1 MCGIVGFTTPGQ
13 DPAAAK
19 KIVQGMADLIRHRGP
34 DGEGCYAD
42 GTAALGHRR
51 LSVID
56 LAGGG
61 PPVLNEDGTLV
72 VVFNG
77 EIYNYKT
84 LRARLQQRGHT
95 FATDSDTEVLLH
107 GYEEW
112 GRDLPCRLRGMF
124 AFAVWDRT
132 RSTLFCARDLFGIKP
147 LCYYKKGETLLFASE
162 IKAFL
167 AHPAFEKRLNEA
179 RLPDW
184 LSMEY
189 LPDAE
194 TLFTG
199 VYELPPAHTLTW
211 QAGRVTLAR
220 YAAPRF
226 RAKRGRSLRAW
237 AREIGDAVAESA
249 DAHRI
254 ADVEVGC
261 FLSGGVDSSLITC
274 EMARRQPA
282 VQCFS
287 VGYAEEAYSELPAA
301 RAAAQA
307 LGVPLTETT
316 VTADDFFAA
325 NRAIQWYLDE
335 PMPNPAEVPLYFL
348 CKAARQRVKVVLS
361 GEGADEL
368 FGGYNI
374 YRDPFT
380 ARWYD
385 RLPPWLRA
393 GLGAAASLLPPA
405 RGVNF
410 LVRRGMSLEER
421 YFGPTALFN
430 EREKRRLLLFS
441 EHPDR
446 IPPLRRLLPAGE
458 HLDPLRAGAA
468 GNVVCAFQLLRIR
481 AIPLWEDQAG
491 DLPAV
496 FFLHPRHTGQA
507 FQRLHRRRVRQF
519 TRPNGVLAVSI
530 GIFPLA
536 RLDGGGNLLRIR
548 LPVQSVISLIELH
561 KPAQQRDEHERCRNR
576 RPKDR
581 AAVAVLA
588 ALGEMPRKART
599 AVQADHDLARS
610 PFGIRRLR
618 KRQDVLFRVYGDHD
632 EPCRHHEDRDEQPP
646 KRPPR
651 QTARIRPGKAPGR
664 EAGFQGRLGGNRPL
678 PNAAHTRAAHP
689 RRTAGSQHHKTAAR
703 AAAAR
708 NTSPPPRRS
717 PAAG

>member
-1 MCGIVGFTTPGQ
+1 MCGIVGFTAPGQ

-19 KIVQGMADLIRHRGP
+19 QIVQGMADLIRHRGP

-61 PPVLNEDGTLV
+61 QPMLNEDGTLV

-132 RSTLFCARDLFGIKP
+132 RGTLFCARDLFGIKP

-393 GLGAAASLLPPA
+393 GLGAAAALLPPA

-430 EREKRRLLLFS
+430 EREKRRLLADYAGDGDPMFLTEAIWDATEGLDPVTRMQQVDLNLWLAGDILLKADKMSMAHSLELRVPFL
-441 EHPDR
+441 DR
-446 IPPLRRLLPAGE
+446 EVWALAAALPA
-458 HLDPLRAGAA
+458 AA
-468 GNVVCAFQLLRIR
+468 
-481 AIPLWEDQAG
+481 
-491 DLPAV
+491 
-496 FFLHPRHTGQA
+496 
-507 FQRLHRRRVRQF
+507 
-519 TRPNGVLAVSI
+519 
-530 GIFPLA
+530 
-536 RLDGGGNLLRIR
+536 
-548 LPVQSVISLIELH
+548 
-561 KPAQQRDEHERCRNR
+561 
-576 RPKDR
+576 
-581 AAVAVLA
+581 
-588 ALGEMPRKART
+588 KA
-599 AVQADHDLARS
+599 D
-610 PFGIRRLR
+610 
-618 KRQDVLFRVYGDHD
+618 
-632 EPCRHHEDRDEQPP
+632 
-646 KRPPR
+646 
-651 QTARIRPGKAPGR
+651 
-664 EAGFQGRLGGNRPL
+664 
-678 PNAAHTRAAHP
+678 AHTTKIALR
-689 RRTAGSQHHKTAAR
+689 R
-703 AAAAR
+703 AAAR
-708 NTSPPPRRS
+708 TL
-717 PAAG
+717 PAASAARKKLGFPVPVRDWLRQEPYTSRVRAVFSRPAAAEFFDPRALHSMLNQHLHGGDCWRQIWCVYSFLIWYEQFFGA

>member
-1 MCGIVGFTTPGQ
+1 MCGIVGFTAPGQ

-19 KIVQGMADLIRHRGP
+19 QIVQGMADLIRHRGP

-61 PPVLNEDGTLV
+61 QPMLNEDGTLV

-132 RSTLFCARDLFGIKP
+132 RGTLFCARDLFGIKP

-393 GLGAAASLLPPA
+393 GLGAAAALLPPA

-430 EREKRRLLLFS
+430 EREKRRLLADYAGDGDPMFLTEAIWDATEGLDPVTRMQQVDLNLWLAGDILLKADKMSMAHSLELRVPFL
-441 EHPDR
+441 DR
-446 IPPLRRLLPAGE
+446 EVWALAAALPA
-458 HLDPLRAGAA
+458 AA
-468 GNVVCAFQLLRIR
+468 KA
-481 AIPLWEDQAG
+481 D
-491 DLPAV
+491 
-496 FFLHPRHTGQA
+496 
-507 FQRLHRRRVRQF
+507 
-519 TRPNGVLAVSI
+519 
-530 GIFPLA
+530 
-536 RLDGGGNLLRIR
+536 
-548 LPVQSVISLIELH
+548 
-561 KPAQQRDEHERCRNR
+561 
-576 RPKDR
+576 
-581 AAVAVLA
+581 
-588 ALGEMPRKART
+588 ART
-599 AVQADHDLARS
+599 TKIA
-610 PFGIRRLR
+610 LR
-618 KRQDVLFRVYGDHD
+618 
-632 EPCRHHEDRDEQPP
+632 
-646 KRPPR
+646 
-651 QTARIRPGKAPGR
+651 
-664 EAGFQGRLGGNRPL
+664 
-678 PNAAHTRAAHP
+678 
-689 RRTAGSQHHKTAAR
+689 R
-703 AAAAR
+703 AAAR
-708 NTSPPPRRS
+708 TL
-717 PAAG
+717 PAASAARKKLGFPVPVRDWLRQEPYTSRVRAVFSRPAAAEFFDPRALHSMLNQHLHGGDCWRQIWCVYSFLIWYEQFFGA

>member
-19 KIVQGMADLIRHRGP
+19 QIVQGMADLIRHRGP

-61 PPVLNEDGTLV
+61 QPMLNEDGTLV

-112 GRDLPCRLRGMF
+112 GRGLPCRLRGMF

-132 RSTLFCARDLFGIKP
+132 RGTLFCARDLFGIKP

-237 AREIGDAVAESA
+237 AHEIGDAVAESA

-430 EREKRRLLLFS
+430 EREKRRLLADYAGDGDPMFLTEAIWDATEGLDPVTRMQQVDLNLWLAGDILLKADKMSMAHSLELRVPFL
-441 EHPDR
+441 DR
-446 IPPLRRLLPAGE
+446 EVWALAAALPA
-458 HLDPLRAGAA
+458 AA
-468 GNVVCAFQLLRIR
+468 KA
-481 AIPLWEDQAG
+481 D
-491 DLPAV
+491 
-496 FFLHPRHTGQA
+496 
-507 FQRLHRRRVRQF
+507 
-519 TRPNGVLAVSI
+519 
-530 GIFPLA
+530 
-536 RLDGGGNLLRIR
+536 
-548 LPVQSVISLIELH
+548 
-561 KPAQQRDEHERCRNR
+561 
-576 RPKDR
+576 
-581 AAVAVLA
+581 
-588 ALGEMPRKART
+588 ART
-599 AVQADHDLARS
+599 TKIA
-610 PFGIRRLR
+610 LR
-618 KRQDVLFRVYGDHD
+618 
-632 EPCRHHEDRDEQPP
+632 
-646 KRPPR
+646 
-651 QTARIRPGKAPGR
+651 
-664 EAGFQGRLGGNRPL
+664 
-678 PNAAHTRAAHP
+678 
-689 RRTAGSQHHKTAAR
+689 R
-703 AAAAR
+703 AAAR
-708 NTSPPPRRS
+708 TL
-717 PAAG
+717 PAASAARKKLGFPVPVRDWLRQEPYTSRVRAVFSRPAAAEFFDPRALHSMLNQHLHGGDCWRQIWCVYSFLIWYEQFFGA